1 MWNILHLSLS
11 QQPRRFAV
19 INTEKRL
26 RANQS
31 EQRQPRD
38 AVDLGGAATGC
49 PGRHCSNQ
57 TRVFPKGEI
66 RKLRVETYLSIW
78 VCVKSLISVCFSCS
92 RPSWQRT
99 RSRTLPRLSPSP
111 CLPALTS
118 EPSVAL
124 ELPPSLPTLPSR
136 RRPLLTVETR
146 TLKNVKTEP
155 GLD

>member
-1 MWNILHLSLS
+1 MWNILRLSLS
-11 QQPRRFAV
+11 QQPGRFTV
-19 INTEKRL
+19 INTEERL

-31 EQRQPRD
+31 EQRQPWD
-38 AVDLGGAATGC
+38 AVDLGWAATGC
-49 PGRHCSNQ
+49 PGRNYTNQ

-66 RKLRVETYLSIW
+66 RKHIYLSIW
-78 VCVKSLISVCFSCS
+78 CVKSLISVCFSCS
-92 RPSWQRT
+92 RRSWQPT
-99 RSRTLPRLSPSP
+99 RSRTLPRPSPSR

>member
-1 MWNILHLSLS
+1 MWNIPHLSLS
-11 QQPRRFAV
+11 QQPRRFTV
-19 INTEKRL
+19 INTEEWL

-31 EQRQPRD
+31 EQRQPWD

-49 PGRHCSNQ
+49 PGRKCSNQ
-57 TRVFPKGEI
+57 TRICPKGEI
-66 RKLRVETYLSIW
+66 RKQRIETYLSIW
-78 VCVKSLISVCFSCS
+78 RVKCLISVCFPCS
-92 RPSWQRT
+92 HPSWQPT
-99 RSRTLPRLSPSP
+99 RSRTLSRPSPSQ

-146 TLKNVKTEP
+146 TLKNVKMEP